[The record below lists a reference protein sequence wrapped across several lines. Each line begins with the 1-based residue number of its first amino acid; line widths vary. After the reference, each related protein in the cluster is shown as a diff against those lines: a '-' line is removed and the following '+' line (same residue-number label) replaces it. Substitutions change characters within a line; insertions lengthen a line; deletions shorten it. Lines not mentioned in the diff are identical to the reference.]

1 MLPDCKAEKR
11 FPASVSVGVI
21 PFYESKEKGAG
32 ILLGQRFEDGMISP
46 ISGGVEKG
54 ERPIKALAREW
65 TEETS
70 LSFDQIE
77 LTSNFPITTVSPQQD
92 KTSVALLYLGKFNKN
107 VFGGFPFYPVNR
119 EIACLN
125 FYSPGEL
132 RNLLVHYKEELFRP
146 DLNFD
151 NLRTVLYMLSNRE
164 GMILDLY
171 KNAQNGTRRML
182 TEDFLTL
189 P

>member
-21 PFYESKEKGAG
+21 PFYKSPDGNTG
-32 ILLGQRFEDGMISP
+32 VLLGRRSEDGMVSP
-46 ISGGVEKG
+46 IAGGLEKG
-54 ERPIKALAREW
+54 EKPLKALCREW
-65 TEETS
+65 LEETTLPFEYVE
-70 LSFDQIE
+70 LSSD
-77 LTSNFPITTVSPQQD
+77 FPITTVSPRQD
-92 KTSVALLYLGKFNKN
+92 KTSVGLTYLA
-107 VFGGFPFYPVNR
+107 VFGHEVTFPFYPMNG
-119 EIACLN
+119 EIASIN
-125 FYSPGEL
+125 FFKPEEL
-132 RNLLVHYKEELFRP
+132 RDLLVHYKERLFRP